1 MSWDAFIIALLFV
14 AVVRGGR
21 KFVIAKATDAIKW
34 LVNFMTDTMP
44 YEGACHCGALQFRL
58 NTRPPSALLRCNC
71 SICELEDFLHWI
83 MPLSHF
89 EWISGEAST
98 YRFGSGVAR
107 HTFCPTCGVKPFYF
121 PRSNPDG
128 VSINARCVP
137 GLNWRA
143 LLVDEFDGQHW
154 EQNAATLSHLSSE

>member
-1 MSWDAFIIALLFV
+1 MGCFHNCATLRRLGS
-14 AVVRGGR
+14 GGR
-21 KFVIAKATDAIKW
+21 KLVIAKATDAIKW
-34 LVNFMTDTMP
+34 SVNFMTDTMP

-83 MPLSHF
+83 IPLSHF
-89 EWISGEAST
+89 EWISGEANT

-128 VSINARCVP
+128 VSINARCVA

-143 LLVDEFDGQHW
+143 LPVDEFDGQHW

>member
-1 MSWDAFIIALLFV
+1 
-14 AVVRGGR
+14 
-21 KFVIAKATDAIKW
+21 
-34 LVNFMTDTMP
+34 MTDTMP

-89 EWISGEAST
+89 EWISGEANT

-143 LLVDEFDGQHW
+143 LPVDEFDGQHW
-154 EQNAATLSHLSSE
+154 EQNAATLSHLSNE

>member
-1 MSWDAFIIALLFV
+1 MGYFHNCATLRRRGS
-14 AVVRGGR
+14 GGR
-21 KFVIAKATDAIKW
+21 KFVIAKATEAIKW
-34 LVNFMTDTMP
+34 SVNFMTDTMP

-89 EWISGEAST
+89 EWISGEANT

-143 LLVDEFDGQHW
+143 LLVDEFDGQQW

>member
-1 MSWDAFIIALLFV
+1 MGCFHNCATLRRRGS
-14 AVVRGGR
+14 GGR

-89 EWISGEAST
+89 EWISGKAST

-143 LLVDEFDGQHW
+143 LPVDEFDGQHW
-154 EQNAATLSHLSSE
+154 EQNAATLSHLSNE

>member
-1 MSWDAFIIALLFV
+1 MGCFHNCATLRRRGS
-14 AVVRGGR
+14 GGR
-21 KFVIAKATDAIKW
+21 KFVIAKATHAIKW
-34 LVNFMTDTMP
+34 SVNFMTDTMP

-154 EQNAATLSHLSSE
+154 EQNASTLSHLSSE

>member
-1 MSWDAFIIALLFV
+1 MGCFHNCATLRR
-14 AVVRGGR
+14 RGSRGR
-21 KFVIAKATDAIKW
+21 KFVIAKATHAIKW
-34 LVNFMTDTMP
+34 SVNFMTDTMP

-89 EWISGEAST
+89 EWISGEANT

-128 VSINARCVP
+128 VSVNARCVP

-143 LLVDEFDGQHW
+143 LPVDEFDGQHW

>member
-1 MSWDAFIIALLFV
+1 MGCFHNCATLRRRGS
-14 AVVRGGR
+14 GGR

-89 EWISGEAST
+89 EWISGEANT

-143 LLVDEFDGQHW
+143 LPVDEFDGQHW

>member
-1 MSWDAFIIALLFV
+1 M
-14 AVVRGGR
+14 
-21 KFVIAKATDAIKW
+21 IAKATDAIKW
-34 LVNFMTDTMP
+34 LVNFMIVTMP

-89 EWISGEAST
+89 EWISGEANT

-128 VSINARCVP
+128 VSVNARCVP

-143 LLVDEFDGQHW
+143 LPVDEFDGQHW

>member
-1 MSWDAFIIALLFV
+1 M
-14 AVVRGGR
+14 
-21 KFVIAKATDAIKW
+21 IAKATDAIKW
-34 LVNFMTDTMP
+34 SVNFMTDTMP

-58 NTRPPSALLRCNC
+58 NTRSPSALLRCNC

-89 EWISGEAST
+89 EWISGEANT

-143 LLVDEFDGQHW
+143 LPVDEFDGQHW

>member
-1 MSWDAFIIALLFV
+1 
-14 AVVRGGR
+14 
-21 KFVIAKATDAIKW
+21 
-34 LVNFMTDTMP
+34 MTDTMP
-44 YEGACHCGALQFRL
+44 YEGACHCRALQFRL
-58 NTRPPSALLRCNC
+58 NTRPPGALLRCNC

-98 YRFGSGVAR
+98 YRFGSGIAR

-143 LLVDEFDGQHW
+143 LPVDEFDGQHW
-154 EQNAATLSHLSSE
+154 EQNAASLSHLSSE

>member
-1 MSWDAFIIALLFV
+1 MGCFHNCATLRRRGS
-14 AVVRGGR
+14 GGR

-34 LVNFMTDTMP
+34 SVNFMTDTMP

-89 EWISGEAST
+89 EWISGEANT

-143 LLVDEFDGQHW
+143 LPVDEFDGQHW

>member
-1 MSWDAFIIALLFV
+1 MGCFHNCATLRRRGS
-14 AVVRGGR
+14 GGR

-89 EWISGEAST
+89 EWISGEANT

-128 VSINARCVP
+128 VSISARCVP

-143 LLVDEFDGQHW
+143 LPVDEFDGQHW

>member
-1 MSWDAFIIALLFV
+1 MGCFHNCATLRRRGS
-14 AVVRGGR
+14 GGR

-34 LVNFMTDTMP
+34 SVNFMTDTMP

-89 EWISGEAST
+89 EWISGEANT

-128 VSINARCVP
+128 VSVNARCVP

-143 LLVDEFDGQHW
+143 LPVDEFDGQHW

>member
-1 MSWDAFIIALLFV
+1 MGCFHNCATLRRRGS
-14 AVVRGGR
+14 GGR

-34 LVNFMTDTMP
+34 SVNFMTDTMP

-58 NTRPPSALLRCNC
+58 ITRPPSALLRCNC

-143 LLVDEFDGQHW
+143 IPVGEFDGQHW

>member
-1 MSWDAFIIALLFV
+1 MGCFHNCATLHRRGS
-14 AVVRGGR
+14 GGR
-21 KFVIAKATDAIKW
+21 KFVIAKATDAIQW
-34 LVNFMTDTMP
+34 SVNFMTDTMP

-89 EWISGEAST
+89 EWISGEANT

-128 VSINARCVP
+128 VSVNARCVP

-143 LLVDEFDGQHW
+143 LPVDEFDGQHW

>member
-1 MSWDAFIIALLFV
+1 
-14 AVVRGGR
+14 
-21 KFVIAKATDAIKW
+21 VIAKATDAIKW
-34 LVNFMTDTMP
+34 PVNFMTDTMP

-89 EWISGEAST
+89 EWTSGEAST

-143 LLVDEFDGQHW
+143 LVVDEFDGQHW

>member
-1 MSWDAFIIALLFV
+1 MGCFHNCATLRRRGS
-14 AVVRGGR
+14 GGR

-89 EWISGEAST
+89 EWISGEANT

-143 LLVDEFDGQHW
+143 LPVDEFDGQHW
-154 EQNAATLSHLSSE
+154 EQHAATLSHLSHE

>member
-1 MSWDAFIIALLFV
+1 MRSN
-14 AVVRGGR
+14 VRGR
-21 KFVIAKATDAIKW
+21 
-34 LVNFMTDTMP
+34 NFMTDTMR
-44 YEGACHCGALQFRL
+44 YEGACHCEALQFRL

-89 EWISGEAST
+89 KWTSGEAST

>member
-1 MSWDAFIIALLFV
+1 MGCFHNCATLRRRGS
-14 AVVRGGR
+14 GGR

-34 LVNFMTDTMP
+34 LVNFMTVTMP

-71 SICELEDFLHWI
+71 SICEVEDFLHWI

-89 EWISGEAST
+89 EWISGEANT
-98 YRFGSGVAR
+98 YRFGSGIAR

-143 LLVDEFDGQHW
+143 LPVDEFDGQHW
-154 EQNAATLSHLSSE
+154 EQNAATLSRLSSE

>member
-1 MSWDAFIIALLFV
+1 MGCFHNCATLRRRGS
-14 AVVRGGR
+14 GGR

-71 SICELEDFLHWI
+71 SICGLEDFLHWI

-89 EWISGEAST
+89 EWISGEANT

-143 LLVDEFDGQHW
+143 LPVDEFDGQHW

>member
-1 MSWDAFIIALLFV
+1 MGCFHNCATLRRRGS
-14 AVVRGGR
+14 GGR

-34 LVNFMTDTMP
+34 LVNFMTVTMP

-58 NTRPPSALLRCNC
+58 NTRPPRALLRCNC

-89 EWISGEAST
+89 EWISGEANT

-143 LLVDEFDGQHW
+143 LPVDEFDGQHW

>member
-1 MSWDAFIIALLFV
+1 
-14 AVVRGGR
+14 
-21 KFVIAKATDAIKW
+21 
-34 LVNFMTDTMP
+34 MTDTMP

-98 YRFGSGVAR
+98 YRFGSGIAR

-143 LLVDEFDGQHW
+143 LPVDEFDGQHW
-154 EQNAATLSHLSSE
+154 EQNAASLSHLSSE

>member
-1 MSWDAFIIALLFV
+1 MGCFHNCATLRRRGS
-14 AVVRGGR
+14 GGR

-89 EWISGEAST
+89 EWISGEANT

-143 LLVDEFDGQHW
+143 LPVDEFDGQHW
-154 EQNAATLSHLSSE
+154 EQNAATLSHLSNE

>member
-1 MSWDAFIIALLFV
+1 MGCFHNCATLRRRGS
-14 AVVRGGR
+14 GGR

-89 EWISGEAST
+89 EWISGEANT

-128 VSINARCVP
+128 VSISARCVP

-143 LLVDEFDGQHW
+143 LPVDEFDGQHW
-154 EQNAATLSHLSSE
+154 GQNAATLSHLSSE

>member
-1 MSWDAFIIALLFV
+1 MGCFHNCATLL
-14 AVVRGGR
+14 RRGSGGR

-34 LVNFMTDTMP
+34 LVNFMTVTMP

-89 EWISGEAST
+89 EWISGEANT

-128 VSINARCVP
+128 VSVNARCVP

-143 LLVDEFDGQHW
+143 LPVDEFDGQHW

>member
-1 MSWDAFIIALLFV
+1 MGCFHNCATLRRRGS
-14 AVVRGGR
+14 GGR

-34 LVNFMTDTMP
+34 LVNFMTVTMP

-89 EWISGEAST
+89 EWISGEANT

-128 VSINARCVP
+128 VSVNARCVP

-143 LLVDEFDGQHW
+143 LPVDEFDGQHW

>member
-1 MSWDAFIIALLFV
+1 LGCFHNCATLRRRGS
-14 AVVRGGR
+14 GGR

-89 EWISGEAST
+89 EWISGEANT

-143 LLVDEFDGQHW
+143 LPVDEFDGQHW

>member
-1 MSWDAFIIALLFV
+1 MGCFHSCATL
-14 AVVRGGR
+14 RRRGSGGR

-34 LVNFMTDTMP
+34 SVNFMTDTMP

-83 MPLSHF
+83 MPLSRF
-89 EWISGEAST
+89 EWISGEANT

-143 LLVDEFDGQHW
+143 LPVDEFDGQHW

>member
-1 MSWDAFIIALLFV
+1 MGCFHNCATLRRRGS
-14 AVVRGGR
+14 GGR
-21 KFVIAKATDAIKW
+21 KFVIAKAMDAIKW

-58 NTRPPSALLRCNC
+58 NTMPPSALLRCNC

-143 LLVDEFDGQHW
+143 LPVDEFDGQHW
-154 EQNAATLSHLSSE
+154 EQNAATLSHLSNE

>member
-1 MSWDAFIIALLFV
+1 MGCFHNCATLRCRGS
-14 AVVRGGR
+14 GGR

-34 LVNFMTDTMP
+34 LVNFMTVTMP

-89 EWISGEAST
+89 EWISGEANT

-143 LLVDEFDGQHW
+143 LPVDEFDGQHW